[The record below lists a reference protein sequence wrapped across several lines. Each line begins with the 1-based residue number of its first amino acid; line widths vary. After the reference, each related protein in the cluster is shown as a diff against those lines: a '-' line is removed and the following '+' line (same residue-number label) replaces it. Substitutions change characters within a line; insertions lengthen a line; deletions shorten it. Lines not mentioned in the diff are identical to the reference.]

1 VPRRNNAELHQETG
15 MFVRLL
21 DCVTV
26 DHNPLLVGLAV
37 IVALFSGFT
46 FFRVLGHT
54 RLQAQNTQIGWSLMA
69 ALVAGG
75 GIWATH
81 FIAML
86 GFRPGPAVSYDV
98 GLTLMSGLQA
108 IVFACLATLLLLSR
122 SAIAALAGALVLG
135 VAIGTMHFT
144 GMRALVFSGSFE
156 WDPGLVTLSLSLGI
170 IFAVASIF
178 MDRRD
183 PSLIQCLAAATLFGV
198 AVCSLHFTA
207 MEAAVFRTDPAQPA
221 VNGNLSKI
229 LLALTIALVAGSI
242 VVFSLVTVMFDRRA
256 RRATADAART
266 RSILESSQTGI
277 LLCHGETIVTANKMF
292 CQLAGLKGSIEGRL
306 VSDFLNLPV
315 PGHPKA
321 RLCDQ
326 EARLKTENGVSIDVA
341 VCATPV
347 QHDGAPRYLIE
358 LRDISDQK
366 RSQGQ
371 ILHLANHDA
380 LTGLPNRRLLNTELH
395 GEAATSQEFALL
407 WIDLDHF
414 KKVNDE
420 HDHAIGDAL
429 LCEVTRRLRL
439 ALEERHLLARIGGD
453 EFVVLFRS
461 SPGRHDPAKAA
472 ENLVHAMAH
481 PFVVEGRQIQVGA
494 SIGLA
499 RYPADAASAEDLMR
513 KADAALYDAK
523 RSGRSRW
530 RQAA

>member
-1 VPRRNNAELHQETG
+1 

-26 DHNPLLVGLAV
+26 DHNPSLVVLAV
-37 IVALFSGFT
+37 LVALFSGFT
-46 FFRVLGHT
+46 FFRILGHT

-86 GFRPGPAVSYDV
+86 GFRPGLSVSYDI

-122 SAIAALAGALVLG
+122 SAIAAVAGAFVLG
-135 VAIGTMHFT
+135 AAIGIMHFT
-144 GMRALVFSGSFE
+144 GMRALVFSGNLN
-156 WDPGLVTLSLSLGI
+156 WDPSLVALSLSLGI
-170 IFAVASIF
+170 VFTVASIV
-178 MDRRD
+178 MDRRG
-183 PSLIQCLAAATLFGV
+183 PSFIQCLAAATLFGV

-207 MEAAVFRTDPAQPA
+207 MDAAIFAVDPAQPV
-221 VNGNLSKI
+221 VNGNLSKL
-229 LLALTIALVAGSI
+229 LLALAIALVTISI
-242 VVFSLVTVMFDRRA
+242 VVLSLVTVMLDRRA
-256 RRATADAART
+256 RRATADAVRT
-266 RSILESSQTGI
+266 RSILESTQTGI
-277 LLCHGETIVTANKMF
+277 LLCHGDTIISANKMF
-292 CQLAGLKGSIEGRL
+292 CQLAGVEGPIENRL
-306 VSDFLNLPV
+306 VSDFLDLPV

-321 RLCDQ
+321 RLRDE
-326 EARLKTENGVSIDVA
+326 EARLRTESGLSIDVA
-341 VCATPV
+341 VSATPV
-347 QHDGAPRYLIE
+347 QHDGAPRNLIE
-358 LRDISDQK
+358 LRDVSDQK
-366 RSQGQ
+366 RRHGQ

-420 HDHAIGDAL
+420 HGHAIGDAL

-461 SPGRHDPAKAA
+461 SPGHHDPAKAA
-472 ENLVHAMAH
+472 EDLVHAMAH
-481 PFVVEGRQIQVGA
+481 PFVVEGRKLQVGA